1 MQKKRSIDFFH
12 SSPFRWERVEAC
24 PRYDPGVRAQAVLY
38 ADTHESRAYAILLS
52 ILTVGALVVSLVVG
66 SGKTAPAASGGGN
79 DPGAGT
85 FAANCA
91 TCHAQNG
98 SGDTT
103 VGKSVKIPDLRSS
116 AVQSQSDAQ
125 LAEIIAHGKGVM
137 PPFSSLSK
145 DEIDA
150 LVIHVRELAKTK

>member
-1 MQKKRSIDFFH
+1 MQKKRSIDFFP
-12 SSPFRWERVEAC
+12 SSPFRWERAGAC
-24 PRYDPGVRAQAVLY
+24 PGPDPGVRPQAVLY
-38 ADTHESRAYAILLS
+38 AETHESRAYAILPS
-52 ILTVGALVVSLVVG
+52 ILTVGALVVSLVAW
-66 SGKTAPAASGGGN
+66 SGKTALAASAGGN

-85 FAANCA
+85 FAANCV

-116 AVQSQSDAQ
+116 AIQSQSDAQ
-125 LAEIIAHGKGVM
+125 LAEIIVHGKGVM
-137 PPFSSLSK
+137 PPFGSLSK

-150 LVIHVRELAKTK
+150 LVIHVRELATTK

>member
-1 MQKKRSIDFFH
+1 MEKKRSIDFFP
-12 SSPFRWERVEAC
+12 SPPFRWQRAGAC
-24 PRYDPGVRAQAVLY
+24 PGYDPGVRAQAALH
-38 ADTHESRAYAILLS
+38 ADTHESSAYVILLS

-66 SGKTAPAASGGGN
+66 SGKTVLAASVSGN

-125 LAEIIAHGKGVM
+125 LVEIIAHGKGVM
-137 PPFSSLSK
+137 PPFGSLSK

>member
-1 MQKKRSIDFFH
+1 MERKRSIDFFP
-12 SSPFRWERVEAC
+12 SSPFRWERAGAC
-24 PRYDPGVRAQAVLY
+24 PGPDPGVRAQAAVY
-38 ADTHESRAYAILLS
+38 ADTHESSAYVILLS

-66 SGKTAPAASGGGN
+66 SGKTVLAASASGN

-103 VGKSVKIPDLRSS
+103 VGKSVKNTGS
-116 AVQSQSDAQ
+116 AVVGCSEPIGCATRRDHRPRQRCDA
-125 LAEIIAHGKGVM
+125 A
-137 PPFSSLSK
+137 F
-145 DEIDA
+145 
-150 LVIHVRELAKTK
+150 

>member
-1 MQKKRSIDFFH
+1 
-12 SSPFRWERVEAC
+12 VED
-24 PRYDPGVRAQAVLY
+24 RED
-38 ADTHESRAYAILLS
+38 
-52 ILTVGALVVSLVVG
+52 VSLDLAL
-66 SGKTAPAASGGGN
+66 SR
-79 DPGAGT
+79 
-85 FAANCA
+85 
-91 TCHAQNG
+91 
-98 SGDTT
+98 GDTT

>member
-1 MQKKRSIDFFH
+1 MQKKRSIDLFP
-12 SSPFRWERVEAC
+12 SSPFRWEGVGAC
-24 PRYDPGVRAQAVLY
+24 PGPDPRVRAQAVLY
-38 ADTHESRAYAILLS
+38 ADTHESRAYGILLS
-52 ILTVGALVVSLVVG
+52 ILKVGALVVSLVVG
-66 SGKTAPAASGGGN
+66 SGKTALAASAGGN
-79 DPGAGT
+79 DPGAST

-116 AVQSQSDAQ
+116 TVQSQSDAQ

-137 PPFSSLSK
+137 PAFSSLSK

>member
-1 MQKKRSIDFFH
+1 MQKKRSIDFFPFR
-12 SSPFRWERVEAC
+12 PFRWERARAC
-24 PRYDPGVRAQAVLY
+24 PGYDPGLKAQAVLY

-52 ILTVGALVVSLVVG
+52 ILTVGAVVVSLVVG
-66 SGKTAPAASGGGN
+66 SGKTALAASAGGN
-79 DPGAGT
+79 DPRAST

-98 SGDTT
+98 SGDTA
-103 VGKSVKIPDLRSS
+103 VGKSVKTPDLRSS

-125 LAEIIAHGKGVM
+125 IAEIIAHGKGVM
-137 PPFSSLSK
+137 PPFGSLSK

-150 LVIHVRELAKTK
+150 LVIHVRELAKSK